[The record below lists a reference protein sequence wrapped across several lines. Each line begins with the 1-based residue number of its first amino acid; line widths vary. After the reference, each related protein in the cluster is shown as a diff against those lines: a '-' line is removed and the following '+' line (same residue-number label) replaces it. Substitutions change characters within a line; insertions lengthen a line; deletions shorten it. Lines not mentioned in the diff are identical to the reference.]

1 MPSDSITAA
10 FSSRDVD
17 KSAERAFDFDSEALR
32 RKTSRSMRSVT
43 QLLSPSQQSHDERR
57 QKQQQQQQLDRDS
70 GESKIGSLLHGF
82 ASKVKGNAASSSSE
96 GAADH
101 VPPAASNRAES
112 AGGGGAAGS
121 HAQSAFGAIRG
132 LLAKAADLA
141 NMSSSSSASRS
152 SSASP
157 APTRSSLVISG
168 PIHLANEQ
176 SPTYPLAAE
185 AAMPSTDSDA
195 DPVVGALSEYFDT
208 SASISDTSAAR
219 RPERKVAGP
228 RDIPAQRRSDPAPS
242 AEANTSS
249 SSSFSPGRSSTPAG
263 WPETILEEEEDCYL
277 DDTDDDDEE
286 YVWQDDGAEPS
297 GLSKDSMSSF
307 GLSAAATES
316 KNVDLVEPSD
326 PETEEAM
333 MRMLAE
339 VESGFTI
346 MLDRIKENMLSCKDA
361 AAFLRKRASMEEDY
375 GRSMV
380 KLVHSYSRRKGRKEG
395 SYNESWR
402 RMLRVHERVGEAR
415 IKYGQNVAAV
425 ATELSRLHKSTAR
438 SRKRTKD
445 AGQKLWKVVQDSVG
459 SLEKAKSKYE
469 SCSEDWERSLINRE
483 NSQGDRSGASTPVN
497 GSSSRASDSV
507 LKGLPNAMQIWRNQN
522 PPTPQKTEKLQK
534 MEDDARTKAAV
545 ADESYKLQ
553 LHTTN
558 GIRQAFYESELPRLL
573 KSLKDAND
581 ACDRGIKNQLM
592 LYACE
597 IDTAVRRE
605 VETLGVGGRQKQ
617 GVVNIVKDMDPKSD
631 FEKYLSCFFQG
642 RRRIDKADFT
652 YCQYTLAPEA
662 SAVAF
667 PRLVFGMDLANLCD
681 RDGVSVPTVVPRS
694 IEVIERHGLR
704 MPGLYRLSGSNAAVQ
719 RVRAAFDKGADY
731 TILDDYADDVS
742 VITSVLKLFFRELPN
757 PLLPR
762 SMYQDFIA
770 AARMDK
776 QRECV
781 IRTHELINALPDA
794 NYATLRVL
802 GAHLWRVHKNS
813 DENKMGIQNL
823 SVVWAS
829 SLMDAN
835 SVPAGQRDTD
845 EVQLQARVVET
856 IATVARIAAAVT
868 QSLQF
873 REYRVAINEI
883 KKGQLIVHKDRVW
896 VVADYSQHTQG
907 RQGSHYKLDLRD
919 LARGTKI
926 VERFNAGS
934 LLEGVD
940 LHPRSCQFLYADD
953 QDGTLHFLD
962 RETMEEIQTD

>member
-1 MPSDSITAA
+1 MTGIPSFHSNILEAPAEAVSMPSDSITTA
-10 FSSRDVD
+10 FSRNVD
-17 KSAERAFDFDSEALR
+17 KSAERAYGFDSDALR
-32 RKTSRSMRSVT
+32 RKTSRAMRSVT
-43 QLLSPSQQSHDERR
+43 QLLSPSQQSHDEGH
-57 QKQQQQQQLDRDS
+57 QQQQQQNSRAPRS
-70 GESKIGSLLHGF
+70 GESKIESLLHGF
-82 ASKVKGNAASSSSE
+82 AAKVKGAAATPSSD

-101 VPPAASNRAES
+101 GPSAASNRAES
-112 AGGGGAAGS
+112 TGGSGAAGS
-121 HAQSAFGAIRG
+121 HAQAAFGAIRG

-141 NMSSSSSASRS
+141 NTSSSSASRS

-168 PIHLANEQ
+168 PIHLANE
-176 SPTYPLAAE
+176 PTPTQPLAAE
-185 AAMPSTDSDA
+185 AARPSTDSDA

-208 SASISDTSAAR
+208 SASIADTSAAAR

-228 RDIPAQRRSDPAPS
+228 RDFPAPRRFDPAPS
-242 AEANTSS
+242 VEANTSS
-249 SSSFSPGRSSTPAG
+249 SSSSFHLERSSTPAG
-263 WPETILEEEEDCYL
+263 RPETILEEDEECNR
-277 DDTDDDDEE
+277 DDSDDDDDDEF
-286 YVWQDDGAEPS
+286 VWQDDGAEPS
-297 GLSKDSMSSF
+297 GLSKDGLSSF
-307 GLSAAATES
+307 FRDDAAKES
-316 KNVDLVEPSD
+316 KNEDPGEPND
-326 PETEEAM
+326 PETEEAIIK
-333 MRMLAE
+333 MLAE

-361 AAFLRKRASMEEDY
+361 AAFLRKRASMEEEY

-497 GSSSRASDSV
+497 GNSSRAGDTV

-522 PPTPQKTEKLQK
+522 PPTPQKTKKLQK

-597 IDTAVRRE
+597 IDTAVRR
-605 VETLGVGGRQKQ
+605 
-617 GVVNIVKDMDPKSD
+617 VVNIVKDMNPKSD

-652 YCQYTLAPEA
+652 YCQYTLSPEA
-662 SAVAF
+662 NAVAF
-667 PRLVFGMDLANLCD
+667 PRLVFGMDLASLCD

-719 RVRAAFDKGADY
+719 RVRVAFDKGADY

-762 SMYQDFIA
+762 SMYQDFVA
-770 AARMDK
+770 AARMDN

-802 GAHLWRVHKNS
+802 VAHLWRVHKNS
-813 DENKMGIQNL
+813 DENKMGVMNL
-823 SVVWAS
+823 SVVWAP
-829 SLMDAN
+829 SLMDPD
-835 SVPAGQRDTD
+835 SVPAGQRGTD
-845 EVQLQARVVET
+845 EVQLQAKVVET
-856 IATVARIAAAVT
+856 IVT
-868 QSLQF
+868 NFQ
-873 REYRVAINEI
+873 R
-883 KKGQLIVHKDRVW
+883 
-896 VVADYSQHTQG
+896 
-907 RQGSHYKLDLRD
+907 
-919 LARGTKI
+919 
-926 VERFNAGS
+926 
-934 LLEGVD
+934 
-940 LHPRSCQFLYADD
+940 
-953 QDGTLHFLD
+953 
-962 RETMEEIQTD
+962 